1 LNETKRCGAT
11 EQALTV
17 ISVEGLK
24 PMRRQYVHL
33 SVDQDTAYQ
42 IGSRK
47 RGKTVV
53 VTVMAGEAYGEGI
66 AFYKGNEIVW
76 LADHIPPQYI
86 R

>member
-1 LNETKRCGAT
+1 
-11 EQALTV
+11 V
-17 ISVEGLK
+17 IRVEGLK

-33 SVDQDTAYQ
+33 SVDQDTAHQ
-42 IGSRK
+42 VGRRK

-53 VTVMAGEAYGEGI
+53 VTVTAGRAYGEGVT
-66 AFYKGNEIVW
+66 FYKGNDIVW